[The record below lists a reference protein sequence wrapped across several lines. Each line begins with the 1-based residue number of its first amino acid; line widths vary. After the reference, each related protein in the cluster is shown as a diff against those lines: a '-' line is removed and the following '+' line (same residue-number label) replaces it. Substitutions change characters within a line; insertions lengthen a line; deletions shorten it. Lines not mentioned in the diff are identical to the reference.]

1 MSHPGRAQVVA
12 SRPRRRSEELFD
24 AVPNDATGYVA
35 AAYVFFLAIVLIYIA
50 IIGAK
55 LERIGREL
63 TELTDHLEEAG
74 DLTPAESVAN
84 GGEGV
89 G

>member
-1 MSHPGRAQVVA
+1 
-12 SRPRRRSEELFD
+12 LFD

-35 AAYVFFLAIVLIYIA
+35 AAYVFFFAIVLIYIA

-63 TELTDHLEEAG
+63 TDLTDRLEATDETAPKG
-74 DLTPAESVAN
+74 DKAT

>member
-1 MSHPGRAQVVA
+1 M
-12 SRPRRRSEELFD
+12 FD

-35 AAYVFFLAIVLIYIA
+35 AAYVFFLALVLIYIA

-63 TELTDHLEEAG
+63 SELIDQVETPEGAG
-74 DLTPAESVAN
+74 DTPADGS
-84 GGEGV
+84 GGEGL

>member
-1 MSHPGRAQVVA
+1 
-12 SRPRRRSEELFD
+12 LFD

-35 AAYVFFLAIVLIYIA
+35 AAYVFFFAIVLIYIA

-63 TELTDHLEEAG
+63 TDLTDRLEATDETAPKGDEA
-74 DLTPAESVAN
+74 TR
-84 GGEGV
+84 GEGV

>member
-1 MSHPGRAQVVA
+1 M
-12 SRPRRRSEELFD
+12 FD

-55 LERIGREL
+55 LERIGKEL
-63 TELTDHLEEAG
+63 TELTDHLEKAG
-74 DLTPAESVAN
+74 DQAPAESTAD

>member
-1 MSHPGRAQVVA
+1 M
-12 SRPRRRSEELFD
+12 FD

-35 AAYVFFLAIVLIYIA
+35 AAYIFFLALVLIYIA

-63 TELTDHLEEAG
+63 TELTDHLEAAEEEAVVQS
-74 DLTPAESVAN
+74 EAN

>member
-1 MSHPGRAQVVA
+1 M
-12 SRPRRRSEELFD
+12 FD

-35 AAYVFFLAIVLIYIA
+35 AAYVFFFAIVLIYIA

-63 TELTDHLEEAG
+63 TDLTDRLEATGETAPKGDEA
-74 DLTPAESVAN
+74 T

>member
-1 MSHPGRAQVVA
+1 
-12 SRPRRRSEELFD
+12 LFD

-35 AAYVFFLAIVLIYIA
+35 AAYVFFFAIVLIYIA

-63 TELTDHLEEAG
+63 TDLTDRLEAIDETAPKGDEA
-74 DLTPAESVAN
+74 T

>member
-1 MSHPGRAQVVA
+1 M
-12 SRPRRRSEELFD
+12 FD

-35 AAYVFFLAIVLIYIA
+35 AAYIFFFALVLVYVA

-55 LERIGREL
+55 LERLGREL
-63 TELTDHLEEAG
+63 AELNDQLEGRSTPTGAG
-74 DLTPAESVAN
+74 QPDPVAE
-84 GGEGV
+84 GEKV

>member
-1 MSHPGRAQVVA
+1 MSDV
-12 SRPRRRSEELFD
+12 
-24 AVPNDATGYVA
+24 VPNDATGYVA
-35 AAYVFFLAIVLIYIA
+35 AAYIFFLALVLVYIA

-63 TELTDHLEEAG
+63 GELNDQVEARSGPTENG
-74 DLTPAESVAN
+74 PADPVTE
-84 GGEGV
+84 GEKV

>member
-1 MSHPGRAQVVA
+1 M
-12 SRPRRRSEELFD
+12 FD

-35 AAYVFFLAIVLIYIA
+35 AAYIFFFALVLIYIA

-55 LERIGREL
+55 LERLGREL
-63 TELTDHLEEAG
+63 TELNERLEERGRPTAG
-74 DLTPAESVAN
+74 EPAGAS
-84 GGEGV
+84 GERETV

>member
-1 MSHPGRAQVVA
+1 MSDV
-12 SRPRRRSEELFD
+12 
-24 AVPNDATGYVA
+24 VPNDATGYVA
-35 AAYVFFLAIVLIYIA
+35 AAYIFFLALVLVYIA

-63 TELTDHLEEAG
+63 GELNDQVEGRSDSPGNGTTE
-74 DLTPAESVAN
+74 PARE
-84 GGEGV
+84 GEKV

>member
-1 MSHPGRAQVVA
+1 M
-12 SRPRRRSEELFD
+12 FD

-35 AAYVFFLAIVLIYIA
+35 AAYLIFFAIVLIYIA

-63 TELTDHLEEAG
+63 TELTDHLEAAGEKSSTPGEAAEG
-74 DLTPAESVAN
+74 DT
-84 GGEGV
+84 V

>member
-1 MSHPGRAQVVA
+1 M
-12 SRPRRRSEELFD
+12 FD

-35 AAYVFFLAIVLIYIA
+35 AAYVFFFAIVLIYIA

-63 TELTDHLEEAG
+63 TDMADRLEATVETAAQGGEA
-74 DLTPAESVAN
+74 TVA
-84 GGEGV
+84 EGV

>member
-1 MSHPGRAQVVA
+1 VSDV
-12 SRPRRRSEELFD
+12 
-24 AVPNDATGYVA
+24 VPNDATGYVA
-35 AAYVFFLAIVLIYIA
+35 AAYIFFFALVLIYIA

-63 TELTDHLEEAG
+63 GELNKRIEGRSAETQAGTSDPATERET
-74 DLTPAESVAN
+74 
-84 GGEGV
+84 V

>member
-1 MSHPGRAQVVA
+1 M
-12 SRPRRRSEELFD
+12 FD
-24 AVPNDATGYVA
+24 VVPNDATGYVA
-35 AAYVFFLAIVLIYIA
+35 AAYIFFFAIVLIYIA

-63 TELTDHLEEAG
+63 TELTDHLEA
-74 DLTPAESVAN
+74 AEQKASVQSETT

>member
-1 MSHPGRAQVVA
+1 M
-12 SRPRRRSEELFD
+12 FD

-35 AAYVFFLAIVLIYIA
+35 VAYVFFFALVLIYIA

-55 LERIGREL
+55 LERLGREL
-63 TELTDHLEEAG
+63 TELNERLEERGPTGAG
-74 DLTPAESVAN
+74 GMTEATETES
-84 GGEGV
+84 EGQAV

>member
-1 MSHPGRAQVVA
+1 M
-12 SRPRRRSEELFD
+12 FD

-35 AAYVFFLAIVLIYIA
+35 AAYVFFFAIVLIYIA

-63 TELTDHLEEAG
+63 TDLTDRLEATDETAPKG
-74 DLTPAESVAN
+74 DKAT

>member
-1 MSHPGRAQVVA
+1 M
-12 SRPRRRSEELFD
+12 FD

-35 AAYVFFLAIVLIYIA
+35 AAYVFFLALVLIYIA

-63 TELTDHLEEAG
+63 TELTDHLETAEDEAIVG
-74 DLTPAESVAN
+74 SEAN
-84 GGEGV
+84 GGEVV

>member
-1 MSHPGRAQVVA
+1 M
-12 SRPRRRSEELFD
+12 FD

-35 AAYVFFLAIVLIYIA
+35 AAYVFFFAIVLIYIA

-63 TELTDHLEEAG
+63 TDLTDRLEATDDTAPKGDEA
-74 DLTPAESVAN
+74 TA
-84 GGEGV
+84 GEGV

>member
-1 MSHPGRAQVVA
+1 VSDV
-12 SRPRRRSEELFD
+12 
-24 AVPNDATGYVA
+24 VPNDATGYVA
-35 AAYVFFLAIVLIYIA
+35 AAYIFFLAIVLVYIA

-63 TELTDHLEEAG
+63 GELNERIEGRPDPAVPVEAEPAPETE
-74 DLTPAESVAN
+74 
-84 GGEGV
+84 GEKV

>member
-1 MSHPGRAQVVA
+1 M
-12 SRPRRRSEELFD
+12 FD

-35 AAYVFFLAIVLIYIA
+35 AAYVFFFALVLIYIA

-63 TELTDHLEEAG
+63 SELIEQIEPTVESDG
-74 DLTPAESVAN
+74 DQADRP
-84 GGEGV
+84 GGEVV